1 MRRLAVLALLTLIA
15 ASCSRDSAYQTLDAP
30 KKFFAENK
38 VGTSPDY
45 GIIKFKDQSDHV
57 VSVHGFTDDQ
67 ASCNEIAE
75 ALNTNACKETG
86 GRDCLNPYSCIPLNG
101 ER

>member
-57 VSVHGFTDDQ
+57 GFYPTNTDTSVKPHDG
-67 ASCNEIAE
+67 AGGVSCNS
-75 ALNTNACKETG
+75 
-86 GRDCLNPYSCIPLNG
+86 GRSTAKSSSVRLSA
-101 ER
+101 